1 MITVACLPAYN
12 EERKIYDIVKETSKF
27 VDKVVVCDDC
37 STDKTKELAEKAGAI
52 VIKHSKNTGYGGAI
66 KSLIQYTK
74 KIGADVMVTIDA
86 DGQHLPEEIPKL
98 VTALNEKN
106 ADIIIGYRFD
116 KKEEMPIYRRFGI
129 KVIDKITNVATEL
142 PYRDTQSG
150 FRVYSKKAIQSL
162 KVTSDGM
169 GVSSE
174 ILINASKIG
183 LKIFEEPITVIYDTG
198 GKTSSQ
204 NPISHST
211 SVVYT
216 IIELIAIKQPLRYL
230 GIPGFILFI
239 FGIIYSVVV
248 IAIFNDT
255 RYFSVPSTLVA
266 LGSLLLGL
274 LLLLMAAVLFSINR
288 GIRAARMDMD

>member
-1 MITVACLPAYN
+1 MLTVACLPAYN
-12 EERKIYDIVKETSKF
+12 EEQKIYDIVKETSKF

-37 STDKTKELAEKAGAI
+37 SVDKTKELAEKAGAI

-116 KKEEMPIYRRFGI
+116 KKEEMPTYRRFGI

-150 FRVYSKKAIQSL
+150 FRAYSKKAIQSL